1 VAFHHPFRWLKP
13 TAIEKSINPN
23 SLENQLFADSF
34 ENPSRGSDGDG
45 AKVRW
50 RDGAMERRC
59 DGEMEYASGFIN

>member
-1 VAFHHPFRWLKP
+1 MQIALKIP
-13 TAIEKSINPN
+13 RDGEGG
-23 SLENQLFADSF
+23 
-34 ENPSRGSDGDG
+34 RGDGDG